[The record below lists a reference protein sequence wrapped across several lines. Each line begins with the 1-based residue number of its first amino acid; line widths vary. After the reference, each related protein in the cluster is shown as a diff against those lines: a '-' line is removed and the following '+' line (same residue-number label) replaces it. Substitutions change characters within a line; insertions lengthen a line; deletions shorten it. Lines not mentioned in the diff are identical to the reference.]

1 MKVMERFHGELIP
14 AQETRQA
21 KLEDD
26 VTEWVG
32 VTVPETIDRL
42 TGAIARK
49 LQKAHDTFDIEN
61 AKILKREQKITD
73 RFAHH
78 IQRSAQL
85 FEDER
90 ATRVAKF
97 LTLDE
102 DCRDTERHD
111 DRAEERHIA
120 AIHHSIVDVQ
130 KLLGEASE
138 AREREDNTLLDS
150 MIYAQSQLQASVL
163 KAFGS
168 QAAAEE

>member
-1 MKVMERFHGELIP
+1 M
-14 AQETRQA
+14 
-21 KLEDD
+21 
-26 VTEWVG
+26 
-32 VTVPETIDRL
+32 
-42 TGAIARK
+42 
-49 LQKAHDTFDIEN
+49 
-61 AKILKREQKITD
+61 
-73 RFAHH
+73 
-78 IQRSAQL
+78 

-111 DRAEERHIA
+111 DRAEARHSA
-120 AIHHSIVDVQ
+120 ASQRSGVDVQ
-130 KLLGEASE
+130 KLRGEASE